1 LENIEVLILVG
12 GKGARLQSVVSDVP
26 KPMAPIGDRPFLDY
40 LIENLENQ
48 GLCNISLLSGYKA
61 ELIADHFKAK
71 KNVKVIVEDKPLGTG
86 GAIINAL
93 KEVEGER
100 ILVLNGDTF
109 FHGAHTPLLTT
120 YHKDRFLMGLTLVED
135 VSRYGE
141 VFLNESN
148 QVEKMKEKQE
158 SSSSGL
164 INLGMYLFNKEV
176 LSSFSTLE
184 KSSLE
189 TEILP
194 KLIASGHVFGQALK
208 GDFIDIGIPSDY
220 QKSQELIPRWL

>member
-1 LENIEVLILVG
+1 MENIEVLILVG

-109 FHGAHTPLLTT
+109 FHGALTPLLTT

>member
-1 LENIEVLILVG
+1 MENIEVLILVG